1 MHKSYNKSLKKKSL
15 QKKHKNTK
23 KRKLAKKQQGGA
35 GSPESP
41 ESAGSAESNIYPIQ
55 MRRFSANNN
64 GNINIKEIE
73 DHSDLITELN
83 FWVDKLSN
91 KKRELIKLQQ
101 NSNSNTQQISS
112 IMKEVILFKGKQLEI
127 MYKMQRIL
135 EPEIQSLKEQ
145 V

>member
-23 KRKLAKKQQGGA
+23 KRTLAKKQRGGA
-35 GSPESP
+35 GN
-41 ESAGSAESNIYPIQ
+41 AGNAGNNDNPPIQ